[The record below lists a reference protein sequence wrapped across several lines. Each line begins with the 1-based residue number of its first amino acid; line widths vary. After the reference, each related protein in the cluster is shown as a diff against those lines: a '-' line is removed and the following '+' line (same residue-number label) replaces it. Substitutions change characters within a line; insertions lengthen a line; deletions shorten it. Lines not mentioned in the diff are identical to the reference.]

1 MEYPLGHDKGTE
13 ILLKAFRELRQHE
26 TGDDIG
32 VAVTEVEDVLP
43 LKHTRIIEDRH
54 VSGNSAQSSLPLG
67 KTSRYV
73 GISTSEQ
80 ETNTS
85 MYDDMAISQSLKDS
99 TVLKLH
105 STDVTNITHRADAL
119 TLTRG
124 KPSSSLSHSKLTAA
138 IDHEP
143 PTYHLTSLP
152 LEGTLPVISS
162 IETDEA
168 IARDDTVTTI
178 PNTSLRPP
186 SSRTSTICSAVSA
199 RSHQEP
205 GPIQIS
211 PSAQLQSMQSISKL
225 DARLNEVTRLYRPW
239 STLRYG
245 RTNNQAAYVPTGTP
259 ESITNIPLKADILE
273 SHSRLNNSVL
283 SPYTDGAHKHEW
295 AKSSEWVEPCTINDG
310 PKEWIEDFL
319 TRQEQ
324 ADRDE
329 ENERQLQEKQDKQ
342 HGSIRYRVNSADK
355 FRRRLSKKRISGERR
370 SFEARHERKNR
381 IGLNIDLGPT
391 PFRQTSDSTPGED
404 FDGSTRA
411 RAFSWTPD
419 THQSPISLTALPD
432 RSSWTPTS
440 PSPLHRTHA
449 ADRPH
454 MSLPSHHP
462 SRRKFSNSSFAPS
475 HHRSTS
481 ALKRVATRQQ
491 STAQLRT
498 SSWENLKVK
507 KITSIGSELKRTL
520 STGFV
525 PAITEGKDS
534 MKGLVGRVEK
544 VGESVTRK
552 LSPSCKDKWKG
563 LGKKKKSMNVGGM
576 HIIGKER

>member
-1 MEYPLGHDKGTE
+1 MTN
-13 ILLKAFRELRQHE
+13 
-26 TGDDIG
+26 
-32 VAVTEVEDVLP
+32 VEDVLP
-43 LKHTRIIEDRH
+43 LEHTRIIEGRH
-54 VSGNSAQSSLPLG
+54 VSGNSARSSLPSG
-67 KTSRYV
+67 NTSRYV
-73 GISTSEQ
+73 ELSASEQ
-80 ETNTS
+80 ETNTLTH
-85 MYDDMAISQSLKDS
+85 DDTAISESLKDS
-99 TVLKLH
+99 TVLKSH
-105 STDVTNITHRADAL
+105 STDVTDITHRADAL
-119 TLTRG
+119 TLTRR

-143 PTYHLTSLP
+143 PTYHPTSLP
-152 LEGTLPVISS
+152 LEGILPVISS
-162 IETDEA
+162 VETEEV
-168 IARDDTVTTI
+168 ITRDDTVTTI
-178 PNTSLRPP
+178 SNTSLRLP

-225 DARLNEVTRLYRPW
+225 DARLNEVTSLYRPW

-245 RTNNQAAYVPTGTP
+245 RTNNQAAYIPTGTP
-259 ESITNIPLKADILE
+259 ESISNIPLKADLLG
-273 SHSRLNNSVL
+273 SHSRLNNSIL
-283 SPYTDGAHKHEW
+283 TPYADGAHKHEW

-342 HGSIRYRVNSADK
+342 YGSIRYRVNSADK
-355 FRRRLSKKRISGERR
+355 FRRRLSKKRISGGRG
-370 SFEARHERKNR
+370 SFEARQERKNGN
-381 IGLNIDLGPT
+381 GLNIDLGPT
-391 PFRQTSDSTPGED
+391 PFRQTSDSILGED
-404 FDGSTRA
+404 LDGPARA

-440 PSPLHRTHA
+440 
-449 ADRPH
+449 
-454 MSLPSHHP
+454 SLPSHHP

-481 ALKRVATRQQ
+481 ALKRVATRQH
-491 STAQLRT
+491 STAHLRT
-498 SSWENLKVK
+498 SSWENLRVK

-520 STGFV
+520 STVFV

-534 MKGLVGRVEK
+534 MMGLVGRVEK

-552 LSPSCKDKWKG
+552 LSASCKGKWKG

-576 HIIGKER
+576 YIIGREC

>member
-1 MEYPLGHDKGTE
+1 
-13 ILLKAFRELRQHE
+13 
-26 TGDDIG
+26 
-32 VAVTEVEDVLP
+32 VTNVEDVLP
-43 LKHTRIIEDRH
+43 LEHTRIIEGRH
-54 VSGNSAQSSLPLG
+54 VSGNSARSSLLSG

-73 GISTSEQ
+73 ELSASEQ

-85 MYDDMAISQSLKDS
+85 TYDDRAISESPENS

-105 STDVTNITHRADAL
+105 STDVTDIAHRTDAL
-119 TLTRG
+119 TLTRR

-143 PTYHLTSLP
+143 PTYHPTSLP
-152 LEGTLPVISS
+152 LEGILPVISS
-162 IETDEA
+162 VETEEV
-168 IARDDTVTTI
+168 ITRDDTVTTI
-178 PNTSLRPP
+178 SNTSLRLP

-225 DARLNEVTRLYRPW
+225 DARLNEVTSLYRPW

-245 RTNNQAAYVPTGTP
+245 RTNNQAAYIPTGTP
-259 ESITNIPLKADILE
+259 ESISNIPLKADLLG
-273 SHSRLNNSVL
+273 SHSRLNNSIL
-283 SPYTDGAHKHEW
+283 TPYADGAHKHEW

-342 HGSIRYRVNSADK
+342 YGSIRYRVNSADK
-355 FRRRLSKKRISGERR
+355 FRRRLSKKRISGGRG
-370 SFEARHERKNR
+370 SFEARQERKNGN
-381 IGLNIDLGPT
+381 GLNIDLGPT
-391 PFRQTSDSTPGED
+391 PFRQTSDSILGED
-404 FDGSTRA
+404 LDGPARA

-419 THQSPISLTALPD
+419 TYQSPISLTALPD

-449 ADRPH
+449 VDRLH

-481 ALKRVATRQQ
+481 ALKRAATRQH
-491 STAQLRT
+491 STAHLRT
-498 SSWENLKVK
+498 SSWENLRVK

-552 LSPSCKDKWKG
+552 LSASCKGKWKG

-576 HIIGKER
+576 YIIGRER

>member
-1 MEYPLGHDKGTE
+1 MAYPLGHDKGTE
-13 ILLKAFRELRQHE
+13 ILLKAFRELSQDE

-43 LKHTRIIEDRH
+43 LEHTRIIEGRH
-54 VSGNSAQSSLPLG
+54 VSGNSVRSPLPSG
-67 KTSRYV
+67 NTSRYV
-73 GISTSEQ
+73 ELSVSEQ

-85 MYDDMAISQSLKDS
+85 TYDDTAISESLKDS
-99 TVLKLH
+99 TVLKSH
-105 STDVTNITHRADAL
+105 STDVADITHRADAL
-119 TLTRG
+119 TLTRP
-124 KPSSSLSHSKLTAA
+124 KPSSSLSHSKLTAS

-143 PTYHLTSLP
+143 PTYHRTSLP

-162 IETDEA
+162 IEANEVIT
-168 IARDDTVTTI
+168 RDDTVTSI
-178 PNTSLRPP
+178 PSTSLHLP
-186 SSRTSTICSAVSA
+186 SSRTSTICSAVST

-225 DARLNEVTRLYRPW
+225 DARLNEVTSLYRPW
-239 STLRYG
+239 STLQYG
-245 RTNNQAAYVPTGTP
+245 RTSNQAAYIPTGTP
-259 ESITNIPLKADILE
+259 ESITNIPFKADLFE
-273 SHSRLNNSVL
+273 SHSRLNDSIL
-283 SPYTDGAHKHEW
+283 SPYADGAHKHQW

-329 ENERQLQEKQDKQ
+329 EKERQLQEKQDKQ
-342 HGSIRYRVNSADK
+342 YSSIRYRVSSAEK
-355 FRRRLSKKRISGERR
+355 FRRRLSKKRVPEERG
-370 SFEARHERKNR
+370 SFEARQERRNGN
-381 IGLNIDLGPT
+381 GLNIDLEPT
-391 PFRQTSDSTPGED
+391 PSRQTSDSTLGGDLNGPA
-404 FDGSTRA
+404 RA

-419 THQSPISLTALPD
+419 THRSPISLTALQD
-432 RSSWTPTS
+432 RSSRTPTS
-440 PSPLHRTHA
+440 SSRLHRTHA
-449 ADRPH
+449 TDRLH
-454 MSLPSHHP
+454 MPLQSHP

-481 ALKRVATRQQ
+481 ALKRVATRQP
-491 STAQLRT
+491 STAHLRT
-498 SSWENLKVK
+498 SSWENLRVK

-544 VGESVTRK
+544 VGESMTRK
-552 LSPSCKDKWKG
+552 LSASCKGKWKG
-563 LGKKKKSMNVGGM
+563 LGKKKKSMSVGGM
-576 HIIGKER
+576 YIIGRER

>member
-1 MEYPLGHDKGTE
+1 MTD
-13 ILLKAFRELRQHE
+13 
-26 TGDDIG
+26 
-32 VAVTEVEDVLP
+32 VEDVLP
-43 LKHTRIIEDRH
+43 LEHTRIIEGRH
-54 VSGNSAQSSLPLG
+54 ISGNSARSSLLSG

-73 GISTSEQ
+73 QLSASEQ

-85 MYDDMAISQSLKDS
+85 TYDDTAISESLRDS
-99 TVLKLH
+99 TVLKSH
-105 STDVTNITHRADAL
+105 STDVTDITHRADAL
-119 TLTRG
+119 TLTR
-124 KPSSSLSHSKLTAA
+124 PRPWSSLSHSKLTAA

-143 PTYHLTSLP
+143 PTYHPTSLP

-162 IETDEA
+162 VETGEV
-168 IARDDTVTTI
+168 ITRDDTVTSI
-178 PNTSLRPP
+178 PNTSLRLP

-199 RSHQEP
+199 RSYQEP
-205 GPIQIS
+205 GPIQIN

-225 DARLNEVTRLYRPW
+225 DARINEITSSYRPW
-239 STLRYG
+239 STLRHG
-245 RTNNQAAYVPTGTP
+245 RTSNQAAYIPTGTP
-259 ESITNIPLKADILE
+259 GSITNIPFKADLFE
-273 SHSRLNNSVL
+273 SHSRLNNSIL
-283 SPYTDGAHKHEW
+283 SPYADGAHKHQW

-342 HGSIRYRVNSADK
+342 YGSIRYRVNSADK
-355 FRRRLSKKRISGERR
+355 FRRRLSKKRVSGERG
-370 SFEARHERKNR
+370 SFEARQERKNGN
-381 IGLNIDLGPT
+381 GLNIDLGPT
-391 PFRQTSDSTPGED
+391 PFRQTSDPTPGED
-404 FDGSTRA
+404 LDGPARA

-419 THQSPISLTALPD
+419 THQSPISLTALTD
-432 RSSWTPTS
+432 RSSWTRTS
-440 PSPLHRTHA
+440 SSPLYRTHA
-449 ADRPH
+449 ADRLH
-454 MSLPSHHP
+454 MSLSSHHP

-481 ALKRVATRQQ
+481 ALKRAATRQH
-491 STAQLRT
+491 STAHLRT
-498 SSWENLKVK
+498 SSWENLRVK
-507 KITSIGSELKRTL
+507 KITSIGPGLKRTL

-534 MKGLVGRVEK
+534 MKGLMGRVEK

-552 LSPSCKDKWKG
+552 LSASCKGKWKG

-576 HIIGKER
+576 YIIGREC